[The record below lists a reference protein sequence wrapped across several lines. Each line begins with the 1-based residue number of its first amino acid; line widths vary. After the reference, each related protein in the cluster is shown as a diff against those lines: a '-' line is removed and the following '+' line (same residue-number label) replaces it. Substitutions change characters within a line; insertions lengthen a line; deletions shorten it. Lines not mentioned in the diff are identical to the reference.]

1 MGQTPAIGTYSELGL
16 VPLAFVLVEHGSFVH
31 TDRYHEVLAI
41 RDPFL
46 IVLEAIRIHLAS
58 ELHERRKA
66 ATTRPRTAATR
77 QQHFLSR
84 SLSLNQPNERTSSL
98 LLSCCLLWSRSFIRS
113 FIRVLFILRPS
124 TPHSHLNL
132 ARHSFC
138 WSWLWRLDS
147 LFGLPSITN
156 IPTSERERE
165 RGLISSTLPQDGTL
179 HPPRRFP
186 QCCCCFFISSS
197 HHHCTSTPPHRHNP
211 NHPSHSLSLSLILV
225 IEAAIEHHSREE
237 EKKLTVTRATGQLEQ
252 RLQEARHPSS
262 MHDRQRRDR
271 SSVDLV

>member
-1 MGQTPAIGTYSELGL
+1 
-16 VPLAFVLVEHGSFVH
+16 VH
-31 TDRYHEVLAI
+31 A
-41 RDPFL
+41 
-46 IVLEAIRIHLAS
+46 A
-58 ELHERRKA
+58 RRKRKEN
-66 ATTRPRTAATR
+66 ATEAKKPQNPATPCKARAGRTIA
-77 QQHFLSR
+77 QHFLSR
-84 SLSLNQPNERTSSL
+84 SLSLNQPNERTNERALSCSL
-98 LLSCCLLWSRSFIRS
+98 LLFALCLVRS

-132 ARHSFC
+132 TRHPFVGRGC
-138 WSWLWRLDS
+138 GVWTHCLV
-147 LFGLPSITN
+147 FLPS
-156 IPTSERERE
+156 PTSQPARE
-165 RGLISSTLPQDGTL
+165 RGLISSTLPQDGTP
-179 HPPRRFP
+179 HPPRRSP

>member
-16 VPLAFVLVEHGSFVH
+16 VPLAFVLVEHRTFVH

-132 ARHSFC
+132 TRHPFVGRGC
-138 WSWLWRLDS
+138 GVWTHCLV
-147 LFGLPSITN
+147 FLPS
-156 IPTSERERE
+156 PTSQPARE
-165 RGLISSTLPQDGTL
+165 RGLISSTLPQDGTP
-179 HPPRRFP
+179 HPPRRSP